1 MKEERRQTKL
11 GNKVNS
17 KNVWEISK
25 QKQQL
30 LNNKKCISKENNV
43 HQKEKKR
50 EKKMAKLKPNK
61 LLSELELKR
70 RGTEEEV

>member
-1 MKEERRQTKL
+1 M

-43 HQKEKKR
+43 HQKR
-50 EKKMAKLKPNK
+50 RKKMAKLKPSK

-70 RGTEEEV
+70 RGREEEV

>member
-1 MKEERRQTKL
+1 M

-50 EKKMAKLKPNK
+50 EKMAKLKPSK

-70 RGTEEEV
+70 RGREEEV